1 MIQTV
6 TGITPGDAN
15 TEAEVIIAEDTV
27 SNSIS
32 VAEATATP
40 TAAEAAAADEA
51 EATPAPTPLNEGI
64 SPTTGRPLPEGAVY
78 QPVLVAIDNEA
89 QARPQTAL
97 MLADVVYEFPL
108 DRDDHYTR
116 YLAVF
121 SDELPKRVGP
131 VRTSRAYLAEAAL
144 EWGGLYVSLG
154 DPELAAE
161 GYPLHAN
168 SG

>member
-40 TAAEAAAADEA
+40 TAAEAVAADEA

-64 SPTTGRPLPEGAVY
+64 SPTTGRPLPAETVAYVAALVPFVGDGEIDG
-78 QPVLVAIDNEA
+78 PV
-89 QARPQTAL
+89 PQKRTTGELFINPLRVLCLHFTHENRVFRFVPCHL
-97 MLADVVYEFPL
+97 MLSRSGSTHGDCRNAAIIPVGHQWY
-108 DRDDHYTR
+108 
-116 YLAVF
+116 AIG
-121 SDELPKRVGP
+121 RVAP
-131 VRTSRAYLAEAAL
+131 TQ
-144 EWGGLYVSLG
+144 
-154 DPELAAE
+154 
-161 GYPLHAN
+161 
-168 SG
+168 